1 VRCLVTGGAGFIG
14 SHLVKSLV
22 SQGREVRVASDLSHL
37 GTENLL
43 DLGVKGR
50 DIELFDSDLR
60 DYRQAV
66 RATEGVDTVFHLAA
80 RAGSLTFLHGSNS
93 AELAALQEN
102 LVIDANIFRASI
114 EKKVK
119 KLIYTSSW
127 VVYSMS
133 SQFAPEVILS
143 ESSLEVKELSKSEEI
158 NPDGGYG
165 WSKLMGEIELGWMKD
180 IDISVARLFN
190 IYGPNG
196 AIGEKGHV
204 VCDLIVKVISY
215 PQREFVVHGD
225 GKQTRDFLYVSDC
238 VEALLALEKRATNP
252 PITVNVGSGV
262 PTSIGA
268 IAEKVVR
275 LSEKQIKIA
284 YDVSKPAGPVSRT
297 SDIAKA
303 KALLSWQPRV
313 SIDEGLRLTY
323 NWVEKKL
330 RCS

>member
-1 VRCLVTGGAGFIG
+1 MRYLVTGGAGFIG

-43 DLGVKGR
+43 DLGVRGR
-50 DIELFDSDLR
+50 DIELCETDLR
-60 DYRQAV
+60 DYRQALGAV
-66 RATEGVDTVFHLAA
+66 EGVDTVFHLAA
-80 RAGSLTFLHGSNS
+80 RAGSLTFLHGSSN

-102 LVIDANIFRASI
+102 LVIDANIFRACI

-133 SQFAPEVILS
+133 SQFAPEVILP
-143 ESSLEVKELSKSEEI
+143 ESSLEVKELSKSQEI

-165 WSKLMGEIELGWMKD
+165 WSKLMGEIELGWIKD
-180 IDISVARLFN
+180 IDISIARLFN
-190 IYGPNG
+190 IYGPNNP
-196 AIGEKGHV
+196 IGERGHV
-204 VCDLIVKVISY
+204 ISDFIVKAISY
-215 PQREFVVHGD
+215 PRQEFIVRGN

-238 VEALLALEKRATNP
+238 VEALLALEQKASRPTT
-252 PITVNVGSGV
+252 TVNIGSGV
-262 PTSIGA
+262 PTSIST
-268 IAEKVVR
+268 IAEKVAH
-275 LSEKQIKIA
+275 LSGKPIKIA
-284 YDVSKPAGPVSRT
+284 YDISQPIGPVSRT
-297 SDIAKA
+297 SDITKA
-303 KALLSWQPRV
+303 KLLLSWQPSV
-313 SIDEGLRLTY
+313 SLDEGLRLTY

>member
-1 VRCLVTGGAGFIG
+1 MRYLVTGGAGFIG

-22 SQGREVRVASDLSHL
+22 SQGGEVRVASDLSHL

-43 DLGVKGR
+43 DLGVRGT
-50 DIELFDSDLR
+50 DIELCETDLR
-60 DYRQAV
+60 DYRQAS
-66 RATEGVDTVFHLAA
+66 RAVDGVDTVFHLAA

-102 LVIDANIFRASI
+102 LVIDANIFRACI
-114 EKKVK
+114 EKNVK

-143 ESSLEVKELSKSEEI
+143 ESSLEVKELSKSQEI

-165 WSKLMGEIELGWMKD
+165 WSKLMGEIELGWIKD
-180 IDISVARLFN
+180 IDIGIARLFN
-190 IYGPNG
+190 IYGPNS
-196 AIGEKGHV
+196 AMGERAHV
-204 VCDLIVKVISY
+204 ICDLIVKTISR
-215 PQREFVVHGD
+215 PQLVVHGD

-252 PITVNVGSGV
+252 PVTVNIGSGV

-275 LSEKQIKIA
+275 ISGKQIKIT
-284 YDVSKPAGPVSRT
+284 YDVSKPVGPISRT
-297 SDIAKA
+297 SDIAKS

-313 SIDEGLRLTY
+313 SLDEGLRLTY

-330 RCS
+330 RYS